1 MHIVDE
7 KQFGMKDVIKIISLS
22 EVLVSEK
29 LSFSD
34 VFRKIKGNIGKKR
47 VKYNLVYSGLCN

>member
-29 LSFSD
+29 LRFSD

-47 VKYNLVYSGLCN
+47 VKYNLV